1 MAEYQFLG
9 AEIEQ
14 NRIDARAAQKKR
26 YKNLLGLAF
35 GAAGLA
41 SMLAGLPDLVSYLL
55 WAVGIAAWMYVKSV
69 LAPAFTR

>member
-14 NRIDARAAQKKR
+14 NRADTRAAQKKR
-26 YKNLLGLAF
+26 YKSLLGLAF
-35 GAAGLA
+35 GVAGLA

-55 WAVGIAAWMYVKSV
+55 WAVGVAAWMYVKSV
-69 LAPAFTR
+69 